1 MNHEP
6 ELTGVDTSVDDRH
19 FMPAFP
25 HQAFHS
31 RALSRSELSRRIRR
45 CAASVALLIL
55 VISLPCVSGFSQSYS
70 WNNADTSGGGGFI
83 PGIIFNPSQQNLIY
97 VRTDIGG
104 AYRWDSVNQ
113 RWIPLMDWVGF
124 DDWNTLGV
132 ESIATD
138 PLDPT
143 RFYVAAGTYTN
154 SFTTANGAILRS
166 TDQGKTFQ
174 RTNLPFKLGGNM
186 PGRSMGERLVIDPNL
201 NSVLL
206 LGTRSGHGLW
216 KSTDFGAT
224 WAQVTSFTAQGNY
237 VQQVGD
243 IYLGDPDGVVW
254 EVFDPHSGTPGH
266 ATQTIYVGVANLTTS
281 IYRSTDGGST
291 WAAVP
296 GQPTGFLPHHAAL
309 SSDGFLY
316 VTFNNNAGPYDGTK
330 GDVWKLNTATGAWTL
345 ISPVPSTDTA
355 NDYFGYGGLAV
366 DTLHPQTIMVT
377 ALNSWWPDTM
387 IWRSTNGG
395 ASWTR
400 IWDFTS
406 YPNRSLR
413 YTQDI
418 SIAPW
423 LNFGVTNPVPP
434 VPSPKLGWMVGTL
447 AIDPFNSDH
456 MLYGTGAT
464 LYGSNNL
471 TAWDAGKTIT
481 ITVQAQGIEEAAVT
495 DLISPPSGAHLY
507 SALGD
512 ISGFRHDDLTK
523 SPAVMYSI
531 PFAGS
536 YTSIDYAE
544 LSPGFIT
551 RVGNGNP
558 TANPPVRSSAFSFDG
573 GSNWFQGNNDPAG
586 LAANSGG
593 TIAAA
598 ADASRVVWNPQGLGG
613 FFSTDNGNTWT
624 ASTGFPSGGRV
635 ASDRVNP
642 KKFYGFAN
650 GAFYVSVD
658 GGATFTATGAAGL
671 PASGDPVRFR
681 AVAGHEGD
689 IWLAGG
695 SNGSGVYGLW
705 HSTNSGSS
713 FTKLAN
719 VDKADTIGFG
729 MPASGQTYP
738 ALFSSAQVAGVRGI
752 FRSDDAGATW
762 IRINDAQHQWGST
775 NAAITGDPR
784 IFGRVYLSTNGRGI
798 IYGDPNSSPPPPGF
812 SLSASSSTES
822 LNQGATATD
831 TISVTPSGGFS
842 GSVALSASG
851 LPAGVTASF
860 SPASTAGTSTLTF
873 SASATATAGTATVTI
888 TGSSG
893 TLSATTAI
901 QLTVSVPQTPG
912 FSLAAA
918 SKAVSITQGS
928 SGTDSV
934 TVTPSGGFSG
944 SVALSAS
951 GLPAGVSAS
960 FSPASTTGS
969 STLTLSASST
979 ATAGTATVTITG
991 SSGTLS
997 ATTQINV
1004 TVTAPVSP
1012 DFSLAASSASV
1023 SINQGSSGTDGV
1035 TVTLTG
1041 GFSGSVAL
1049 SASGLPAGVTAT
1061 FNPAS
1066 TTGTSTLTFAASTT
1080 AATGAAN
1087 VTVTGTSGT
1096 LQHSITVTLTVNPAT
1111 TGTGGVTITPVI
1123 NSNGPYFDD
1132 EGIKVNNSAAITAL
1146 SISINVQNTGGLA
1159 FNGQYNTVGGQ
1170 ITQSHSST
1178 TSVITYQFG
1187 LSSGQTLGAGT
1198 GWLLDAQMSGTGT
1211 GHPTSGDTFTITYT
1225 TGGNTFT
1232 QSGHF

>member
-1 MNHEP
+1 MCKQTKP
-6 ELTGVDTSVDDRH
+6 GKAS
-19 FMPAFP
+19 PAIV
-25 HQAFHS
+25 
-31 RALSRSELSRRIRR
+31 RAGAIVSTLSRRAAHRCKLASTPPPRR
-45 CAASVALLIL
+45 PAGSHWFAAVLTLTATLLS
-55 VISLPCVSGFSQSYS
+55 SLAWGQSYN
-70 WNNADTSGGGGFI
+70 WNNANTSGGGGFI
-83 PGIIFNPSQQNLIY
+83 PGIVFNPSRKNLMY

-138 PLDPT
+138 PVDPT

-166 TDQGKTFQ
+166 TDQGNTFQ
-174 RTNLPFKLGGNM
+174 RTDLPFKLGGNM
-186 PGRSMGERLVIDPNL
+186 PGRSMGERLVVDPNL
-201 NSVLL
+201 NSTLL

-237 VQQVGD
+237 VQQAGD

-254 EVFDPHSGTPGH
+254 EVFDPRSATPGH

-296 GQPTGFLPHHAAL
+296 GQPTGFLPHHAVL

-345 ISPVPSTDTA
+345 ISPVPSTDTT

-366 DTLHPQTIMVT
+366 DTLHSQTIMVT

-434 VPSPKLGWMVGTL
+434 VPSPKLGWMVGAL
-447 AIDPFNSDH
+447 AIDPFDSDH

-464 LYGSNNL
+464 LYGTNNL
-471 TAWDAGKTIT
+471 TKWDAGNQIT
-481 ITVQAQGIEEAAVT
+481 ITVAAQGIEEAAVT
-495 DLISPPSGAHLY
+495 GLVSPPTGTAHLY
-507 SALGD
+507 STLGD
-512 ISGFRHDDLTK
+512 ISGFVHTSLTT
-523 SPAVMYSI
+523 SPPAMYSI
-531 PFAGS
+531 PFAGT

-544 LSPGFIT
+544 LNPSFLVI
-551 RVGNGNP
+551 VGNGNP
-558 TANPPVRSSAFSFDG
+558 TANPPVRSSGFTFNAG
-573 GSNWFQGNNDPAG
+573 GSWFQGNNDPAG
-586 LAANSGG
+586 LGTNGGG
-593 TIAAA
+593 TVAAA
-598 ADASRVVWNPQGLGG
+598 ADASRVAWCPNGLGC

-624 ASTGFPSGGRV
+624 ASTGIPPSGSV

-642 KKFYGFAN
+642 KKFYVFAS
-650 GAFYVSVD
+650 GKFYVSTD
-658 GGATFTATGAAGL
+658 GGATFTASTATGL
-671 PASGDPVRFR
+671 PASGDPVRFK
-681 AVAGHEGD
+681 AVPGHEGD

-798 IYGDPNSSPPPPGF
+798 IYGDLNNSPPPPGF
-812 SLSASSSTES
+812 SLSASSSTEA
-822 LNQGATATD
+822 LNQGATATE

-851 LPAGVTASF
+851 LPTGVSASF
-860 SPASTAGTSTLTF
+860 SPASTGGSSTVTF
-873 SASATATAGTATVTI
+873 SASTTATAGTATVTI
-888 TGSSG
+888 AGSSG
-893 TLSATTAI
+893 TLSATTAVS
-901 QLTVSVPQTPG
+901 LTVAVPVSPN
-912 FSLAAA
+912 FSLAAT
-918 SKAVSITQGS
+918 STSVSVTQGG
-928 SGTDSV
+928 SGTDGI

-951 GLPAGVSAS
+951 GLPS
-960 FSPASTTGS
+960 
-969 STLTLSASST
+969 
-979 ATAGTATVTITG
+979 
-991 SSGTLS
+991 
-997 ATTQINV
+997 
-1004 TVTAPVSP
+1004 
-1012 DFSLAASSASV
+1012 
-1023 SINQGSSGTDGV
+1023 
-1035 TVTLTG
+1035 
-1041 GFSGSVAL
+1041 
-1049 SASGLPAGVTAT
+1049 GVTAV
-1061 FNPAS
+1061 FSPAS
-1066 TTGTSTLTFAASTT
+1066 TTGTSTLTLAASNS
-1080 AATGAAN
+1080 AATGAAT
-1087 VTVTGTSGT
+1087 VTITGTSGT
-1096 LQHSITVTLTVNPAT
+1096 LQHSTTVTLTVNPAMA
-1111 TGTGGVTITPVI
+1111 GTGGVTVTPVI
-1123 NSNGPYFDD
+1123 NSNSPYFDD
-1132 EGIKVNNSAAITAL
+1132 EGIKVNNAAAITAL

-1170 ITQSHSST
+1170 IVQSHSST
-1178 TSVITYQFG
+1178 ASVITYQYS
-1187 LSSGQTLGAGT
+1187 LSPGQTLGAGT
-1198 GWLLDAQMSGTGT
+1198 GWLFDAQMSGTGT
-1211 GHPTSGDTFTITYT
+1211 AHPTTGDTFTITYS